1 MFKNFLSPKSH
12 WLLPSSRTQQGQT
25 CLALLHSWYWL
36 LGYLSL
42 AVTEHHE
49 KRNSYA
55 FTGAC
60 SFRGFKSAEQRHG
73 GCNSLEFTS
82 RSIITRQ
89 KESTLGRAQ
98 ALKAIK
104 LNLSEHLL
112 QQGHTTQSFPNSYVN
127 WRQNIQKYRLM
138 EAILIQTDT
147 GPIFT
152 CEAQGESLRY
162 SLLQAGYSHS
172 WLYVVSV
179 VPILEET
186 KRRLGLQLKHLF
198 KVTPRGGSVKFSSKE
213 WTTWTL
219 SLSLFF

>member
-12 WLLPSSRTQQGQT
+12 WLLPSSRTQQGQA
-25 CLALLHSWYWL
+25 CLALLHSWYQL

-42 AVTEHHE
+42 AVTEHRE
-49 KRNSYA
+49 QRNSYS
-55 FTGAC
+55 FTGAYC
-60 SFRGFKSAEQRHG
+60 FRGFESAEQRHG
-73 GCNSLEFTS
+73 GCNSLEFMS

-104 LNLSEHLL
+104 LNLSDTPPSTRPHP
-112 QQGHTTQSFPNSYVN
+112 QSFPNSYIN

-147 GPIFT
+147 GPVFT
-152 CEAQGESLRY
+152 CEAQGEILRY

-172 WLYVVSV
+172 WLYVVLV

-186 KRRLGLQLKHLF
+186 KRRLGLQLKHLL

-219 SLSLFF
+219 FFFL